1 MQYLYKSHILCIM
14 YTNAVL
20 NILVG
25 DKLVNVFNK
34 KL

>member
-1 MQYLYKSHILCIM
+1 M

-20 NILVG
+20 NILVE

-34 KL
+34 KLGKAMECNL